1 MADADYPRATVKVLE
16 RDEDPMMKVVREVNE
31 DEPQL
36 VLDDPD
42 AFAMVRAI
50 EKHNCG
56 IVFKDSVERVQYF
69 KGRMSER
76 RLDPKEFCIVLLNVD
91 DRYGGPIANM
101 LMPGHDWQAVRD
113 QGLLPI
119 ARGMASRGAL
129 SDVVLSFDK
138 EAGEK
143 LRNMEGIVVLVVD
156 RGVAEVF
163 PA

>member
-1 MADADYPRATVKVLE
+1 MSSSYPRATVREL
-16 RDEDPMMKVVREVNE
+16 DEGPEMKIVREIHE
-31 DEPQL
+31 SPAPL

-42 AFAMVRAI
+42 ALAVFRAV
-50 EKHNCG
+50 EKHNCK
-56 IVFKDSVERVQYF
+56 ILFEDSAERVQYF

-76 RLDPKEFCIVLLNVD
+76 KLDPKEFCIVLLNVD
-91 DRYGGPIANM
+91 DPHGGAIADI

-113 QGLLPI
+113 TGAVPV
-119 ARGMASRGAL
+119 ARGLAGRPAL
-129 SDVVLSFDK
+129 TDVILSFDK

-143 LRNMEGIVVLVVD
+143 LRDLEGLVVLVVD